1 MKVIAVANRKGGVG
15 KTTTAHM
22 ITAGLSMYGYR
33 ALAID
38 LDAQRNL
45 TGIMRAS
52 GKKGSVF
59 GVLTQDTKIEA
70 VIEHTPDG
78 DIVPASKAL
87 SGADAVLSETGK
99 EYRLREALE
108 PLKDRYDY
116 IVIDCPPALGIL
128 TVNALT
134 AADSVLI
141 PVQADIFSV
150 QGVQDLWETVEAV
163 RKYCNKDL
171 KIEGILLTRYNGRTI
186 ISREVKTLMGELAGR
201 IGTKLFD
208 TTIREAS
215 AVKEAQI
222 KRINVFSYSPAGG
235 VTGDYRS
242 FLTELTGIEAF
253 KRDYWEAQERLERE
267 RLERRQRQ
275 AAGQPEEKET

>member
-22 ITAGLSMYGYR
+22 ITAGLSLYNYR
-33 ALAID
+33 TLAID

-52 GKKGSVF
+52 GKNGSVF
-59 GVLTQDTKIEA
+59 GVLTKDTSIEA

-108 PLKDRYDY
+108 PLKDRYDFV
-116 IVIDCPPALGIL
+116 IIDCPPALGIL

-141 PVQADIFSV
+141 PAQADILSV

-163 RKYCNKDL
+163 KKYCNRSL

-186 ISREVKTLMGELAGR
+186 ISREVKALMGELAAQMDTR
-201 IGTKLFD
+201 LFE

-222 KRINVFSYSPAGG
+222 KRTNIFSYSPAGG
-235 VTGDYRS
+235 VTGDSRA

-253 KRDYWEAQERLERE
+253 RKESPEEQERHERE
-267 RLERRQRQ
+267 KMGKKRRQ
-275 AAGQPEEKET
+275 AAGQPEGQDA